1 MRNFAAVFVGGLVG
15 TAARFGV
22 DALFPHGVSEPGW
35 STIIVNVIGSFGLGL
50 LTGTLWKRETTP
62 AWLKA
67 GLGAGVLG
75 SFTTFSAVALGTSM
89 AAMSGNIETAIIDLG
104 FSLVWGLLA
113 AVLGIFCGTKF
124 FHNPRQGSV
133 IADEGVDL

>member
-1 MRNFAAVFVGGLVG
+1 MRNFVAVFVGGLVG

-35 STIIVNVIGSFGLGL
+35 STIIVNVIGSFALGL
-50 LTGTLWKRETTP
+50 LTGTLWKRESTP
-62 AWLKA
+62 TWLKA

-104 FSLVWGLLA
+104 FSLIWGLLA

-124 FHNPRQGSV
+124 FHNPRNGSV

>member
-1 MRNFAAVFVGGLVG
+1 VRNFVAVFVGGMLG

-22 DALFPHGVSEPGW
+22 DSLFPHSITEPSW
-35 STIIVNVIGSFGLGL
+35 NTIIVNVVGSFALGM
-50 LTGTLWKRETTP
+50 LTGTLWIRPSTP

-89 AAMSGNIETAIIDLG
+89 AVMSGHFEVAIIDLG
-104 FSLVWGLLA
+104 FALIWGLLA
-113 AVLGIFCGTKF
+113 AILGIFVGTKF
-124 FHNPRQGSV
+124 FNNPRPGAV
-133 IADEGVDL
+133 IVDEGVDL